1 MPPRSCCG
9 ALCVDS
15 SARVGAGA
23 AANAA
28 ALLEP
33 MLRPTPNAESVRIE
47 AKTTTKKI
55 LRNPTDVLFCFISH
69 QL

>member
-1 MPPRSCCG
+1 MDTGS
-9 ALCVDS
+9 
-15 SARVGAGA
+15 RVGAGA
-23 AANAA
+23 AASAT

-55 LRNPTDVLFCFISH
+55 LRRPTDVLFCFISH